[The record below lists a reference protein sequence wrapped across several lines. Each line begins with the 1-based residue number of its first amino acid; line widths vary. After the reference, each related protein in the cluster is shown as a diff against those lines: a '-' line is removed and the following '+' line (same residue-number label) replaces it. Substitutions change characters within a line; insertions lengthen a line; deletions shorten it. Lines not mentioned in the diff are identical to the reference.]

1 MVTITPTF
9 AQPSENSSQFA
20 TQQPPTQV
28 LNPTTE
34 SKRAAKQLIGY
45 LNGPH
50 NTCLRLEPHREGSKK
65 FAGTCWSQCL
75 RLCRR
80 FCNAPKCY
88 GKPLQC
94 TRSDDV
100 QPRPEADSN
109 QSQLVR
115 GRVLRSACARELLG
129 LAEFLQRSPLQRF
142 SSSRDGFTFGTF
154 HSEEDQE
161 DPSIEMR
168 CVAVEQLHREKR
180 LSVGR
185 VNKKDNSQ
193 RKLGLKI
200 LGGTDD

>member
-1 MVTITPTF
+1 MTV
-9 AQPSENSSQFA
+9 QKG
-20 TQQPPTQV
+20 
-28 LNPTTE
+28 L
-34 SKRAAKQLIGY
+34 
-45 LNGPH
+45 
-50 NTCLRLEPHREGSKK
+50 LEFG
-65 FAGTCWSQCL
+65 G
-75 RLCRR
+75 
-80 FCNAPKCY
+80 
-88 GKPLQC
+88 
-94 TRSDDV
+94 RSDSDCARDSATRQRVKQNHCNVQERYNV

-161 DPSIEMR
+161 DPGIEMR
-168 CVAVEQLHREKR
+168 CLAVEQLHREKR

-193 RKLGLKI
+193 RKLGLQI